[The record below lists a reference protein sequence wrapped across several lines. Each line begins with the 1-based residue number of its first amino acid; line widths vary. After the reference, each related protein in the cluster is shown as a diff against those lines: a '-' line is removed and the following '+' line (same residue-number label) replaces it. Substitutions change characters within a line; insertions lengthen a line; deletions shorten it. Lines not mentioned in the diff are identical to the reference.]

1 MKIIDILAQIDAEQY
16 ALPEFQRG
24 YVWNREQVKK
34 LANSLYKGYPI
45 GGILIWVTENDESYT
60 RGNVDKINRTI
71 RLILDGQQ
79 RLTTLYGLIRG
90 KAPSF
95 FEGDEKAFT
104 NLFFNLESESF
115 EFYAPI
121 KMKDDPNWIDVT
133 NVLTHNASTFIEQ
146 SGNPGYYIKY
156 LTKLNN
162 LYNNI
167 TQKELPIE
175 EVVGE
180 DKSLDVVVEIFNNLN
195 SGGTKLSKGDLA
207 LAKICAQWP
216 DARREMRNILERLR
230 NAGYDFKL
238 EWLLR
243 CITVYLTNKAYFS
256 ELEQVK
262 IEDFKN
268 ALKDV
273 EKKIDEIL
281 NQIGSRLGLD
291 NTRVLGS
298 KFAIP
303 LMIGYMKKVNHKLS
317 DSEWNKLLYWYI
329 HTFLW
334 GRYAGATESTLA
346 QDLAIVN
353 NGDGIDG
360 LINQLRLNRG
370 DLTIKPEDFWGW
382 GSGARFYPLLYLL
395 TRMNKARDFS
405 SGIEL
410 RDNLLGRNS
419 TLEVHHIFP
428 RAVLYKAGKA
438 KAIVNSLANY
448 TFLTKDTNLEIS
460 DDEPAI
466 YIPKYM
472 SKQPGAIESH
482 WIPTND
488 IELFKI
494 DNYEKF
500 LEKRR
505 ELLAQTANEF
515 LNSLI
520 NDSKQEEKVEIID
533 YANRVIESNNESEDE
548 TIVKLSNWMS
558 EKGLSSGEINYE
570 LIIEDN
576 NSVIID
582 IAWPDGIQSNLSEPV
597 AVMLN
602 EDQKNINR
610 VNLKNYRIFTDV
622 NDFKEYVNEKY

>member
-1 MKIIDILAQIDAEQY
+1 MKIIDILAQIDAEEY

-60 RGNVDKINRTI
+60 RGNVDKVNRTV

-79 RLTTLYGLIRG
+79 RLTTLYGLIKG

-133 NVLTHNASTFIEQ
+133 NVLKNNASTFIEQ

-180 DKSLDVVVEIFNNLN
+180 DKSLDIVVEIFNNLN

-207 LAKICAQWP
+207 LAKICAKWP
-216 DARREMRNILERLR
+216 NARREMRNILDRLK

-243 CITVYLTNKAYFS
+243 CITVFLTSKAYFS
-256 ELEQVK
+256 ELEQIK
-262 IEDFKN
+262 IEEFKT

-303 LMIGYMKKVNHKLS
+303 LMIDYMKREDHKMS
-317 DSEWNKLLYWYI
+317 DTEWNKLLYWYI

-353 NGDGIDG
+353 N
-360 LINQLRLNRG
+360 
-370 DLTIKPEDFWGW
+370 
-382 GSGARFYPLLYLL
+382 
-395 TRMNKARDFS
+395 
-405 SGIEL
+405 
-410 RDNLLGRNS
+410 
-419 TLEVHHIFP
+419 
-428 RAVLYKAGKA
+428 
-438 KAIVNSLANY
+438 
-448 TFLTKDTNLEIS
+448 
-460 DDEPAI
+460 
-466 YIPKYM
+466 
-472 SKQPGAIESH
+472 
-482 WIPTND
+482 
-488 IELFKI
+488 
-494 DNYEKF
+494 
-500 LEKRR
+500 
-505 ELLAQTANEF
+505 
-515 LNSLI
+515 
-520 NDSKQEEKVEIID
+520 
-533 YANRVIESNNESEDE
+533 
-548 TIVKLSNWMS
+548 
-558 EKGLSSGEINYE
+558 
-570 LIIEDN
+570 
-576 NSVIID
+576 
-582 IAWPDGIQSNLSEPV
+582 
-597 AVMLN
+597 
-602 EDQKNINR
+602 
-610 VNLKNYRIFTDV
+610 
-622 NDFKEYVNEKY
+622 